1 MEGRQVERGMLHL
14 DMRSFHQVVEFDRNA
29 GLITV
34 EAGIE
39 WPELI
44 EDLLQAQSGDEAP
57 GTIREKQ
64 TGVDRVTIGG
74 AVSSNI
80 HGRGLKNAAFVADVE
95 SNDLA
100 WAGWKVA
107 DLQSP

>member
-14 DMRSFHQVVEFDRNA
+14 DMRSFHQVVDFDRNA

-57 GTIREKQ
+57 
-64 TGVDRVTIGG
+64 
-74 AVSSNI
+74 
-80 HGRGLKNAAFVADVE
+80 
-95 SNDLA
+95 
-100 WAGWKVA
+100 
-107 DLQSP
+107 